1 MQQSFKPYLCK
12 SYETSKLG
20 NGNYFL
26 KLLQENRC
34 SVYGTR
40 LPPPF
45 PSVLQTP
52 ACILFSE
59 SEVAQ
64 LCPTLCDP
72 MDCSLPGSSIRG
84 ILQARILEW
93 VAIPILLTQESNP
106 GFPHCRQILYHLSHQ
121 GRAQLM
127 VA

>member
-72 MDCSLPGSSIRG
+72 MDCSLSGSSVHG
-84 ILQARILEW
+84 IFQARVLEW
-93 VAIPILLTQESNP
+93 GAMYFSRRSFQPRDRTQV
-106 GFPHCRQILYHLSHQ
+106 SHIV
-121 GRAQLM
+121 GRRFTI
-127 VA
+127 